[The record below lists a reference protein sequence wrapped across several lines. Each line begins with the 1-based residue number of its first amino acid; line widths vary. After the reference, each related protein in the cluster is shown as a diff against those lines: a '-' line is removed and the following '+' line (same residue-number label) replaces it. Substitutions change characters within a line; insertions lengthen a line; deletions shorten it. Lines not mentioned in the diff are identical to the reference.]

1 MNQSAWDRMKSLL
14 ADADALPAGERERF
28 VTENCPDPELR
39 RQVLELLASPAPL
52 TGIVNAGALEP
63 GARLGPYVIDGLI
76 GKGGMGEVYKAR
88 DSALNRS
95 VAIKVLPA
103 AVDDPGRQS
112 RFRREAQLLAALNH
126 PNIAHIHGL
135 EESTGVAA
143 LVMELVDGPT
153 LAEKLEGLRAKG
165 SGLSI
170 VEALP
175 IARQIVDALEAA
187 HEQGIIHRDLKP
199 ANIKVREDGAVK
211 VLDFGLARTLDP
223 RVSSNASPLESPT
236 LSVGVA
242 THPGLVLG
250 TPAYMAPEQALG
262 KAADKRA
269 DIWSFGCVLYEML
282 TGKRAFAGAEI
293 SDTLSKVIG
302 SDPDWTALP
311 ANTPA
316 PIVRLLRRCLE
327 KPVNRRL
334 ADIADARLDLEDALS
349 PSTGSTAGMLPAPAA
364 VQAWRR
370 ALPWVVAA
378 ASAGALAIVLISGSP
393 WRTAPDTRPMRL
405 GVDLG
410 LAAPE
415 GTTPAAPGTF
425 AVSPDGSNVAFVP
438 ITPADGIRQLY
449 LRSFDRPDA
458 VPLPGTEDA
467 SGPFFSPDGQWVAFF
482 ASGRLKKIAVTGG
495 EPITLCD
502 APLGRGGVWDED
514 GTIVFSPDNQDPLW
528 RVPSAGGTP
537 QPLTTLDAGEKT
549 QRWPQILQGGK
560 AVLYSSLSPVG
571 DAVTPARY
579 DFNQGN
585 LVVQALPKGA
595 RKVVVRGAF
604 YGRYVPSGHLLYLHD
619 DLLLAAPFD
628 LARLE
633 VTGPVRPVADRL
645 ISNQVGGSAMFATS
659 RSGTLMF
666 VRRFMDRDIR
676 PIAWLDRSGRSTM
689 LRSTPSD
696 WGEIRFSPDGS
707 RLAFLASDGKQDDIS
722 VEDVARDAVSRVT
735 HYNASSGG
743 PVWSPDG
750 LRIAFASNLGE
761 KEAARVPNL
770 YWQLADGSGGLQR
783 LTTSE
788 NAQSPS
794 SWHPNGKILAFTEL
808 ARQSHRTLMLLPMEG
823 DERSGWKPG
832 MPTVFLSGAFDLH
845 AATFSPDG
853 RWVAYVSN
861 QSGQDN
867 VYVRPFPGP
876 GTQTTISTAGGEFPT
891 WSRTRHEL
899 LYAARDRRVMIV
911 NYSVDG
917 EAFHPDEPRPWP
929 EAQLKPQRGIVRGF
943 DLHPDG
949 ERLALFAPGEKG
961 PAPTWNRL
969 DLIVNFFD
977 ELRRTAP
984 AQTR

>member
-1 MNQSAWDRMKSLL
+1 MKSLL
-14 ADADALPAGERERF
+14 ADADALPPGERERF
-28 VTENCPDPELR
+28 VTDNCPDPELR
-39 RQVLELLASPAPL
+39 RQVLELLASPAAL

-135 EESTGVAA
+135 EESTGIAA

-199 ANIKVREDGAVK
+199 ANIKVREDGTVK

-223 RVSSNASPLESPT
+223 RVSSNVSPLESPT

-282 TGKRAFAGAEI
+282 AGRRAFAGAEI

-311 ANTPA
+311 ASTPA
-316 PIVRLLRRCLE
+316 PILRLVRRCLE
-327 KPVNRRL
+327 KPLNRRL
-334 ADIADARLDLEDALS
+334 ADIADARLDIEDALS
-349 PSTGSTAGMLPAPAA
+349 PSTGSTAGLIPAP
-364 VQAWRR
+364 VTVLGWRR
-370 ALPWVVAA
+370 ALPWIVAA
-378 ASAGALAIVLISGSP
+378 ASAAALAIVLISGSP
-393 WRTAPDTRPMRL
+393 WRTAPVTRPMRL
-405 GVDLG
+405 SVDLG
-410 LAAPE
+410 FAFPE
-415 GTTPAAPGTF
+415 ATTPAPPAVF
-425 AVSPDGSNVAFVP
+425 AMSPDGASVAFVP
-438 ITPADGIRQLY
+438 NKPARQLY
-449 LRSFDRPDA
+449 LRSFDRAEA
-458 VPLPGTEDA
+458 VPLAGTDDA
-467 SGPFFSPDGQWVAFF
+467 GGAFFSPDGQWVAFF
-482 ASGRLKKIAVTGG
+482 AAGKLKKIAVTGG

-502 APLGRGGVWDED
+502 APTGRGGSWGED
-514 GTIVFSPDNQDPLW
+514 GTIVFSTDRQTPLSS
-528 RVPSAGGTP
+528 VSSTGGTP
-537 QPLTTLDAGEKT
+537 QPVATLEAGEKA
-549 QRWPQILQGGK
+549 QRWPQLLPGGK
-560 AVLYSSLSPVG
+560 AVLYSSLSPAG
-571 DAVTPARY
+571 DTATPAKF

-585 LVVQALPKGA
+585 LVVQALPNGA

-604 YGRYVPSGHLLYLHD
+604 YGRYLPSGHLLFLHD
-619 DLLLAAPFD
+619 DTLFAAPFD
-628 LARLE
+628 LGRLE
-633 VTGPVRPVADRL
+633 VTGPRVALADRL
-645 ISNQVGGSAMFATS
+645 ISNEDAGTAMYAVS
-659 RSGTLMF
+659 SSGALAY
-666 VRRFMDRDIR
+666 VRRFMDTDVR

-696 WGEIRFSPDGS
+696 WAEIKFDRDGR
-707 RLAFLASDGKQDDIS
+707 RLVFTASDGKQGDIS
-722 VEDVARDAVSRVT
+722 VYDLGRDAPVRVT
-735 HYNASSGG
+735 HYNSGSG
-743 PVWSPDG
+743 APVWTPDG
-750 LRIAFASNLGE
+750 LRIAFGSMLGE
-761 KEAARVPNL
+761 KEVALVPNL

-783 LTTSE
+783 LTTSP
-788 NAQSPS
+788 NAQAPS

-808 ARQSHRTLMLLPMEG
+808 SRQSRKTLMLLPMEG

-832 MPTVFLSGAFDLH
+832 TPTVFLSGAFDLH
-845 AATFSPDG
+845 ATTFSPDG

-861 QSGQDN
+861 QSGEDN

-876 GTQTTISTAGGEFPT
+876 GSQTTISTKGGEFPT

-917 EAFHPDEPRPWP
+917 DAFHPGEPQPWP
-929 EAQLKPQRGIVRGF
+929 EALLKPQRGIVRGF

-961 PAPTWNRL
+961 PAPRWDRL
-969 DLIVNFFD
+969 DLILNFSD
-977 ELRRTAP
+977 ELRRIVP
-984 AQTR
+984 GQTR